1 MSTRWIT
8 VLIRRW
14 NLKINKMKNNSEW
27 KSKKGSS
34 NINKPKRENVNTSLI
49 PIKITEN
56 SNSNLFLRKLIIIYR
71 YFFLEFYFFMVSKL
85 HQKAFSFLRW
95 TKKKYVQISTPSG
108 MVFNGSEVLLFL
120 TQKFVVVVFFWW
132 PILSNLK

>member
-1 MSTRWIT
+1 M
-8 VLIRRW
+8 IRKW

-27 KSKKGSS
+27 KSKKEGS

-71 YFFLEFYFFMVSKL
+71 YFFLEFYFFYG
-85 HQKAFSFLRW
+85 F
-95 TKKKYVQISTPSG
+95 
-108 MVFNGSEVLLFL
+108 
-120 TQKFVVVVFFWW
+120 
-132 PILSNLK
+132 